1 MFFFF
6 LISFSVE
13 DESNVPMQKNGR
25 KKRSKTQQTNDEP
38 RHERMEANRADV
50 DELFDRAAGLP

>member
-13 DESNVPMQKNGR
+13 DKSNVPMQKNGR

-38 RHERMEANRADV
+38 RERMQANRADV
-50 DELFDRAAGLP
+50 DELVDRAAGLP